1 MPASSVG
8 LHQNPNGFKQ
18 SHSATQSQTLSFEAF
33 IKGAWE
39 SVVTSEAFCR
49 NGMRDREEQNSAK
62 RVFLFKSFSLKTFIA
77 FVTLFRNTVTNITP
91 GHSGPEEWE
100 GTNSQRQSVSGDSHD
115 FIGMFS
121 Y

>member
-1 MPASSVG
+1 MLASSVG

-18 SHSATQSQTLSFEAF
+18 SHSATQSQTFSFGAF

-49 NGMRDREEQNSAK
+49 SGMRDREQNSAT

-77 FVTLFRNTVTNITP
+77 FVIVFRNTVTNTAQ
-91 GHSGPEEWE
+91 GHSSPK
-100 GTNSQRQSVSGDSHD
+100 D
-115 FIGMFS
+115 
-121 Y
+121 